1 MNRVLAAAWSS
12 GVAAFVAAWCMPAAF
27 AAEPPA
33 NVDQARLLRANREP
47 GNWMT
52 WGRTYDE
59 QRFSPLKAIND
70 KNVSRLGLAW
80 YLDLNT
86 YRGVEATPIV
96 VDGVLY
102 TTSAWNVTYALDAKT
117 GKQLWKFDP
126 EVPPV
131 WGRLACCDIVSR
143 GLAVWQGK
151 VIIATLDGRLI
162 ALEAATGK
170 PVWSVATFDQSAP
183 YTITG
188 APRVFDGKVLIGNSG
203 AELGVRGFV
212 TAYDANTGKQ
222 LWRFYTVPGDP
233 AKGFENAAMAMAAKT
248 WSGEWWKQG
257 GGGTVWDSIVYDPT
271 LSLIYLGV
279 GNGGPWVQEY
289 RSPGGGDNLFLASI
303 VAVNANTG
311 EYVWHYQEAPGDEWD
326 FTATQPMILADLKI
340 DGRARKVIMQ
350 APKNG
355 FFYVLDRVTGELLSA
370 TKFAPNY
377 WASHVD
383 LRTGRPVINPAARY
397 DLDPILMTP
406 APPGAH
412 NWNPMS
418 YSPITGLVYFPV
430 QEVWLPY
437 SRDPGFTPTEGRQFR
452 SNTGWGGTLGEAG
465 RIATELGNSRG
476 HAWLTAWDP
485 VRQREAWRV
494 DYPSRGSGGT
504 LATAGNLVFQGT
516 VNQTVAAY
524 RADTGIKLWDMPVQT
539 IPVAGPISYSVDG
552 EQYIAL
558 SAGFGGGNAMLQEIR
573 TTTSRKR
580 ADGRLLVF
588 KLGGTAQL
596 PPLDE
601 AMPLPPGPPAVPR
614 VSEDV
619 IENGNALYH
628 RICAGCHG
636 IRAVSSGVI
645 KDLRHMTAET
655 HAAFDDIVLRGVRER
670 LGMASFADVLRPAEA
685 EAVHAYVIAR
695 ANEDWGRDT
704 SRGDTPR

>member
-1 MNRVLAAAWSS
+1 MNCASMRAAAAALA
-12 GVAAFVAAWCMPAAF
+12 GLALCAPAVAAERPAD
-27 AAEPPA
+27 
-33 NVDQARLLRANREP
+33 VDQARVLRANREP

-59 QRFSPLKAIND
+59 QRFSPLAQIND
-70 KNVSRLGLAW
+70 KNVAQLGLAW
-80 YLDLNT
+80 YVDLNT
-86 YRGVEATPIV
+86 HRGVEASPIV

-102 TTSAWNVTYALDAKT
+102 TTSSWNVTYALDAKT
-117 GKQLWKFDP
+117 GKQLWKYDP

-131 WGRLACCDIVSR
+131 TGRLACCDIVSR
-143 GLAVWQGK
+143 GLAVWEGK
-151 VIIATLDGRLI
+151 VVIATLDGRLI
-162 ALEAATGK
+162 ALDAANGT
-170 PVWSVATFDQSAP
+170 PLWSVKTFDDSAP

-203 AELGVRGFV
+203 AELGVRGFAS
-212 TAYDANTGKQ
+212 AYDVNTGRM

-233 AKGFENAAMAMAAKT
+233 AKGFESPAMEMAAKT

-257 GGGTVWDSIVYDPT
+257 GGGTVWDSIVYDAE
-271 LSLIYLGV
+271 LGLVYLGV
-279 GNGGPWVQEY
+279 GNGGPWVQAY

-303 VAVNANTG
+303 VAVKAATG
-311 EYVWHYQEAPGDEWD
+311 EYVWHYQEVPGDEWD
-326 FTATQPMILADLKI
+326 YTATQHMVLADLKI
-340 DGRARKVIMQ
+340 DGRVRKVLMQ

-355 FFYVLDRVTGELLSA
+355 FFYVLDRATGELISA

-383 LRTGRPVINPAARY
+383 LRTGRPVINPAAYY
-397 DLDPILMTP
+397 DLDPVLLTP
-406 APPGAH
+406 APTGAH

-418 YSPITGLVYFPV
+418 YSPLTGLVYFPV

-437 SRDPGFTPTEGRQFR
+437 ARDPGFAPIAGRQFR

-465 RIATELGNSRG
+465 RKATELGNSRER
-476 HAWLTAWDP
+476 AWLTAWDP

-494 DYPSRGSGGT
+494 DYRSRGSGGV

-524 RADTGIKLWDMPVQT
+524 RADSGERLWEMAVQT
-539 IPVAGPISYSVDG
+539 IPVAGPISYSVGG
-552 EQYIAL
+552 EQYIAV

-573 TTTSRKR
+573 ATTSRKR

-601 AMPLPPGPPAVPR
+601 AVPLPPGPPAVPR

-619 IENGNALYH
+619 IENGNAVYH

-636 IRAVSSGVI
+636 IRAVSNGVI

-655 HAAFDDIVLRGVRER
+655 HATFDDIVLRGVRER
-670 LGMASFADVLRPAEA
+670 LGMASFADVLRPEEA
-685 EAVHAYVIAR
+685 EAIHAYVIAR

-704 SRGDTPR
+704 SQGDIPR

>member
-1 MNRVLAAAWSS
+1 MNRALARAAACT
-12 GVAAFVAAWCMPAAF
+12 AATACCWPAALQAQR
-27 AAEPPA
+27 AAD
-33 NVDQARLLRANREP
+33 VDHVRLLRADREP

-52 WGRTYDE
+52 SGRTYQE
-59 QRFSPLKAIND
+59 QRFSPLTQID
-70 KNVSRLGLAW
+70 DDNVARLGLAW
-80 YLDLNT
+80 YVDLNT
-86 YRGVEATPIV
+86 HRGVEATPLV

-102 TTSAWNVTYALDAKT
+102 TTSAWNITYALDAKT
-117 GKQLWKFDP
+117 GTQLWKFDP
-126 EVPPV
+126 EVPAV
-131 WGRLACCDIVSR
+131 TGRLACCDIVSR
-143 GLAVWQGK
+143 GLAAWEGK
-151 VIIATLDGRLI
+151 IIVATLDGRLI
-162 ALEAATGK
+162 ALDAATGK
-170 PVWSVATFDQSAP
+170 PIWTVATFDESAP

-203 AELGVRGFV
+203 AELGVRGFA
-212 TAYDANTGKQ
+212 TAYDVNTGRE

-233 AKGFENAAMAMAAKT
+233 SHGFENPAMEMAAKT

-257 GGGTVWDSIVYDPT
+257 GGGTVWDSIVYDPD
-271 LSLIYLGV
+271 LDLVYLGV
-279 GNGGPWVQEY
+279 GNGGPWVQAY

-303 VAVNANTG
+303 VAVKADTG
-311 EYVWHYQEAPGDEWD
+311 EYVWHYQEVPGDQWD
-326 FTATQPMILADLKI
+326 YTATQPMILADLEI
-340 DGRARKVIMQ
+340 DRRVRKVLMQ

-355 FFYVLDRVTGELLSA
+355 FFYVLDRATGELLSA
-370 TKFAPNY
+370 AKFAPNY

-383 LRTGRPVINPAARY
+383 LKTSRPVINPAAYY
-397 DLDPILMTP
+397 DLDPVLLTP

-437 SRDPGFTPTEGRQFR
+437 SRDPGFAPTEGRQFR

-476 HAWLTAWDP
+476 RAWLTAWDP
-485 VRQREAWRV
+485 VHQREAWRV
-494 DYPSRGSGGT
+494 DYPSRGSGGV
-504 LATAGNLVFQGT
+504 LATAGNLVVQGT
-516 VNQTVAAY
+516 VNQTVAIY
-524 RADTGIKLWDMPVQT
+524 RADDGEKLWEMPVQT
-539 IPVAGPISYSVDG
+539 IPVAGPISYTVDG

-573 TTTSRKR
+573 TSTSRKR
-580 ADGRLLVF
+580 ADGRLLAF

-601 AMPLPPGPPAVPR
+601 AVPLPPGPPAVPR
-614 VSEDV
+614 VSEEV

-636 IRAVSSGVI
+636 IRTVSNGVI

-655 HAAFDDIVLRGVRER
+655 HAAFDDIVLRGKLEA
-670 LGMASFADVLRPAEA
+670 LGMASFADVLSQTDADA
-685 EAVHAYVIAR
+685 IHAYVIAR

-704 SRGDTPR
+704 RRETER